1 LVAPV
6 FIMFCFGNKFI
17 RNIWILIY
25 IFGVFFIA
33 MWKLISIS
41 CAWIEYDEETEH
53 VESIENSERIQ
64 DIEKIENL
72 EEIDNMKKIWWLRTD
87 NWNNY
92 KLLPDSAEI
101 SVKNTIIEWEA
112 VNLKVTMLK
121 NGSKMTSYNGT
132 IRIIVTDEDWYMLKD
147 DEYTVY
153 SHWMYTYLPSDLWE
167 KEFQRWLEI
176 NKEWTFYIEIQD
188 LNENEDKILW
198 RQKVVVINKSSIK

>member
-1 LVAPV
+1 
-6 FIMFCFGNKFI
+6 
-17 RNIWILIY
+17 
-25 IFGVFFIA
+25 

-41 CAWIEYDEETEH
+41 CAWIEYDEETKH

-64 DIEKIENL
+64 DIEEIENL

-92 KLLPDSAEI
+92 KLLPDSADI
-101 SVKNTIIEWEA
+101 SVKDTIIEWEA

-132 IRIIVTDEDWYMLKD
+132 IRIIVTDEDWYMLND
-147 DEYTVY
+147 NEYTLP
-153 SHWMYTYLPSDLWE
+153 SHWMYTYLSSDLWE

-176 NKEWTFYIEIQD
+176 KKEWTFYIEIQD